1 MLNISSH
8 PVKKQHKVNVKYE
21 IQKRRQMK
29 LSQERLQQRT
39 HLHPDAMINT
49 EPEEQQRTEEES
61 LKESIQR
68 SWKPAVH

>member
-1 MLNISSH
+1 
-8 PVKKQHKVNVKYE
+8 
-21 IQKRRQMK
+21 MK
-29 LSQERLQQRT
+29 LSQEQLQQRT

-49 EPEEQQRTEEES
+49 EPEEQQRTQEES

>member
-1 MLNISSH
+1 
-8 PVKKQHKVNVKYE
+8 
-21 IQKRRQMK
+21 MK
-29 LSQERLQQRT
+29 LLQEQLQQRT

-49 EPEEQQRTEEES
+49 KPEEQQCTQEES